1 MNTSWK
7 QGKMVEEKNG
17 DTFFIV
23 FIIIVI
29 IAFATFGIS
38 KLAITISKIIGW
50 VVGIT
55 LTLAILSFLVYLFI
69 SKKRKLRLTI
79 SASISIDP
87 NLSSNDLLIAILEV
101 TSLPAWADISGEDY
115 HTKGLEAAQ
124 QQLAATENF
133 IRNCMN
139 AMLPFGMAL
148 LYAIEKNKIL
158 FWTSAISGN
167 RTDKRMLEDRITQ
180 LRDFFETSFP
190 DARTKISFTN
200 YNPIAEAIDSNSNHF
215 ITIKATEI
223 SGEHF
228 ISSGSIHPYLNEFN
242 IFMQRIN
249 QKGDRKR
256 GLLCFTCYPEK
267 QGGIHHNISKKLAN
281 RKYKSI
287 SQQVQQ
293 SYTNDRLF
301 SSSKVSTSQISL
313 IHNEQLQKQAIEY
326 EKLKAPIINHV
337 GAALF
342 CVGSGKTEEQANRE
356 ASKCLTQA
364 KGTVSRIVDP
374 NNENSFRFKDIPNNK
389 ILEHLQKL
397 FFVDSYFLPNTSR
410 CLSSELALLMRM
422 PNKDT
427 GLRITREDKS
437 YKPMLI
443 PQGKI
448 SFPVGKLL
456 EPEGTSSSEVFW
468 SFDGLKKHTF
478 ITGATGAGKTYSIA
492 NIIQQ
497 AEQAVIPS
505 LIFDLGKGELFPF
518 IQQGIPDLRVFTIGN
533 DSVCPIRLNP
543 MECPEWTN
551 PQQHLD
557 NLKSI
562 LDASLPQFEPL
573 PLVVYRA
580 LSRLYNSDGWDCA
593 RGKKGKTRTLKDLLE
608 TGIAICDE
616 VGYSEEV
623 YSNMKG
629 AFTMR
634 IGSLMEGSIGRQLYT
649 EKSIPIPLLLE
660 RSTVLEFQT
669 IDGTAQKI
677 TVLTLLTQIFDYFKT
692 LGPTIDEKPRCL
704 LVLDEAE
711 TIFAAAEVYGN
722 DVEMVTAAYNAVKKL
737 NQILRQGRA
746 FGLAVIIATQS
757 PSNVSHEIIAN
768 TEYKIIHR
776 THHGL
781 EKRTVQEALELTNSQ
796 TAKLSSL
803 KPGEC
808 YAVDGENEFPYLI
821 RINKVPFTGM
831 PLTQKQKEEL
841 MKQQMEGFYRQYPWL
856 REIYVEFSEQEFDK
870 LFDNAITSV
879 KESMKLDHYTNKRIR
894 MLLQKGTF
902 QEQVKELI
910 KQFLE
915 GTISERTF
923 YEELLEILYE
933 TSIKV
938 IGSNKDLLR
947 EASMELFAG
956 ALKDCSFLDNRK
968 RSDILETIRDLI
980 FIDGG
985 R

>member
-1 MNTSWK
+1 MA
-7 QGKMVEEKNG
+7 EEKNG
-17 DTFFIV
+17 DMFFIV
-23 FIIIVI
+23 FIILVLIV
-29 IAFATFGIS
+29 FATFGIS

-50 VVGIT
+50 VVGII
-55 LTLAILSFLVYLFI
+55 LVLAILSILFYI
-69 SKKRKLRLTI
+69 LLSKKKKVTI
-79 SASISIDP
+79 TTNAFLPINSNRASDDSI
-87 NLSSNDLLIAILEV
+87 IALLEV

-124 QQLAATENF
+124 QQLIASENF

-148 LYAIEKNKIL
+148 LYSKEENKII
-158 FWTSAISGN
+158 FWTSAQSRN
-167 RTDKRMLEDRITQ
+167 RTDQGLLEDRITQ

-190 DARTKISFTN
+190 DARTKVSIAN
-200 YNPIAEAIDSNSNHF
+200 NNPIREIINFDSDQ
-215 ITIKATEI
+215 ITSIQATEI
-223 SGEHF
+223 SGNHF
-228 ISSGSIHPYLNEFN
+228 LASGSIHPFLNEFN

-249 QKGDRKR
+249 QKGERKR

-267 QGGIHHNISKKLAN
+267 QEGIYHYISKKLAN
-281 RKYKSI
+281 RKYKSL

-301 SSSKVSTSQISL
+301 SSSKVSTSQTSIF
-313 IHNEQLQKQAIEY
+313 HNEQLQKQAIEY

-342 CVGSGKTEEQANRE
+342 CVGSGKTEEQAKKE
-356 ASKCLTQA
+356 ASKCLTRA
-364 KGTVSRIVDP
+364 KGTLSHIVNP
-374 NNENSFRFKDIPNNK
+374 NNENSFRFKDIPSNK
-389 ILEHLQKL
+389 ILENLQKL

-427 GLRITREDKS
+427 RLRITREDKS

-443 PQGKI
+443 PQGKT
-448 SFPVGKLL
+448 SFPIGKLL

-468 SFDGLKKHTF
+468 SYEGLKKHTF

-497 AEQAVIPS
+497 AEQAGIPS
-505 LIFDLGKGELFPF
+505 IIFDLGKGELFPF
-518 IQQGIPDLRVFTIGN
+518 LQQGIPDLRVFTIGN

-551 PQQHLD
+551 PQQHFD

-593 RGKKGKTRTLKDLLE
+593 TATRGRTRTLKDLLKK
-608 TGIAICDE
+608 GIAICDE
-616 VGYSEEV
+616 VGYSDEV

-634 IGSLMEGSIGRQLYT
+634 IGSLMEGSLGRQLYT

-692 LGPTIDEKPRCL
+692 LGPTTDEKPRCL

-711 TIFAAAEVYGN
+711 TIFAAAEIYGN

-808 YAVDGENEFPYLI
+808 YAADGENEFPYLM

-831 PLTQKQKEEL
+831 PLTQQQKEEL
-841 MKQQMEGFYRQYPWL
+841 MKRQMEGFYRQYPWL

-879 KESMKLDHYTNKRIR
+879 KENMKLDQYTHKRIR
-894 MLLQKGTF
+894 MLMQKGTF
-902 QEQVKELI
+902 QEQVKELVEEYM
-910 KQFLE
+910 Q
-915 GTISERTF
+915 GAISEQTF
-923 YEELLEILYE
+923 YEELLELLYE

-938 IGSNKDLLR
+938 IGSNKDLLQT
-947 EASMELFAG
+947 AAMELFAS
-956 ALKDCSFLDNRK
+956 ALKEFSFLDSRK
-968 RSDILETIRDLI
+968 RSDLLATTRK
-980 FIDGG
+980 FVFVDGG
-985 R
+985 G

>member
-1 MNTSWK
+1 MS
-7 QGKMVEEKNG
+7 EEKNG
-17 DTFFIV
+17 DMFFIV

-29 IAFATFGIS
+29 IVFATFGFS

-50 VVGIT
+50 VVGII
-55 LTLAILSFLVYLFI
+55 LALAILSFLFYIFI
-69 SKKRKLRLTI
+69 SKKKRISLTTN
-79 SASISIDP
+79 A
-87 NLSSNDLLIAILEV
+87 NLPINSDQTSNDTLIAILEV

-115 HTKGLEAAQ
+115 HNKGLEAAQ
-124 QQLAATENF
+124 QQLSATENF

-148 LYAIEKNKIL
+148 LYTEERNKIL
-158 FWTSAISGN
+158 FWTSALSGS
-167 RTDKRMLEDRITQ
+167 RTNEGLLEDRITQ

-190 DARTKISFTN
+190 DARTKVSFTN
-200 YNPIAEAIDSNSNHF
+200 NNPICNIINNDSNHV
-215 ITIKATEI
+215 TTLQATEI
-223 SGEHF
+223 SGEYF
-228 ISSGSIHPYLNEFN
+228 IADGSIHPFLNEFN

-249 QKGDRKR
+249 EKGEKKR
-256 GLLCFTCYPEK
+256 ALLCFTCYPEK
-267 QGGIHHNISKKLAN
+267 QEGIHHYISKKLAN
-281 RKYKSI
+281 RKYKSL

-301 SSSKVSTSQISL
+301 SSSKVSTSQTSL

-342 CVGSGKTEEQANRE
+342 CVGSGKTEEQANSE
-356 ASKCLTQA
+356 ASKYLTRA
-364 KGTVSRIVDP
+364 KGTLSRIVDP

-389 ILEHLQKL
+389 ILENLQKL
-397 FFVDSYFLPNTSR
+397 FFVDSYLLPNTSR

-443 PQGKI
+443 PRGKT

-468 SFDGLKKHTF
+468 SYDGLRKHTF

-497 AEQAVIPS
+497 AEQASIPS
-505 LIFDLGKGELFPF
+505 IIFDLGKGELFPF
-518 IQQGIPDLRVFTIGN
+518 LQQGIPDLRVFTIGN

-551 PQQHLD
+551 PQQHFD
-557 NLKSI
+557 NFKSI

-593 RGKKGKTRTLKDLLE
+593 TGTRGKTRTLKDLLE
-608 TGIAICDE
+608 KGIAICDE
-616 VGYSEEV
+616 VGYSDEV

-629 AFTMR
+629 AFSMR
-634 IGSLMEGSIGRQLYT
+634 IGSLMEGSLGRQLYT
-649 EKSIPIPLLLE
+649 KKSIPIPLLLE
-660 RSTVLEFQT
+660 RSIVLEFQT

-692 LGPTIDEKPRCL
+692 LGPTADEKPRCL

-808 YAVDGENEFPYLI
+808 YAVDGENEFPYI
-821 RINKVPFTGM
+821 MSINKVPFAGM
-831 PLTQKQKEEL
+831 PLSQQQKEEL
-841 MKQQMEGFYRQYPWL
+841 MKEQMEGFYRQYPWL
-856 REIYVEFSEQEFDK
+856 REIYVECSEQEFDK

-879 KESMKLDHYTNKRIR
+879 KESMKLNHYTNKRIR

-902 QEQVKELI
+902 QEQVKERV

-947 EASMELFAG
+947 EASMELFAS
-956 ALKDCSFLDNRK
+956 ALKECSFLDSRK

-980 FIDGG
+980 FIDRG